1 MSEPRTPDRP
11 AGTHPATPSAPDV
24 PRDAALGDG
33 RDAAGTGDRRDS
45 RDSGAGVRRWW
56 HVLTRRSIARR
67 FLTGAAVVVD
77 VAVVTIFVVDALV
90 SPAIFHAHLMQADL
104 SNPET
109 VLRHVEEGMRSS
121 NMIALAV
128 AILIAVLAALLVSL
142 YLATRVSASLAPLAA
157 AARQVAAG
165 DYTARVDAGPLGAEF
180 DELTEAVNAMSQ
192 RLASVEQSRTRL
204 FSDLAHEM
212 RTPIAVV
219 QAQLEGIEDGVVGV
233 EDSIPV
239 LRAQAERLTR
249 LSSDIGLLSQ
259 AQEHALRYEFA
270 PGEVASVVRGC
281 VDDMALRYREAGVQ
295 LTLDVATHARAQL
308 DTARFAQV
316 ITNLLANALNA
327 TVFAGRGR
335 TGDRGGHVHVGVRRH
350 GNEVVVQVRD
360 DGVGISPEELPH
372 VFDRFARVGPARDR
386 SSGGFG
392 IGLTVARAIVSA
404 HHGTI
409 SADSPGPG
417 RGATFTVTVPVLH

>member
-67 FLTGAAVVVD
+67 FLTGAAVVVG

-212 RTPIAVV
+212 RTPI
-219 QAQLEGIEDGVVGV
+219 
-233 EDSIPV
+233 PV

-327 TVFAGRGR
+327 TVSAGRGR

-350 GNEVVVQVRD
+350 GNEVAVQVRD

-392 IGLTVARAIVSA
+392 IGLTVARAIMSA
-404 HHGTI
+404 HHGRI

-417 RGATFTVTVPVLH
+417 RGATFTVTVPGLH